1 MTEMQEPI
9 AAPNRS
15 LVRRTGRSI
24 LLVLGVLLATTA
36 LVVLLSAVLMNMFDS
51 AEQWQAWR
59 NDHYWPL
66 FIWRLML
73 YIALT
78 VAWLRVKAR
87 LSNSERSKR
96 RKGLLKIEIMVILLF
111 LMVELSKVL
120 YQAGGVL

>member
-1 MTEMQEPI
+1 
-9 AAPNRS
+9 
-15 LVRRTGRSI
+15 
-24 LLVLGVLLATTA
+24 
-36 LVVLLSAVLMNMFDS
+36 
-51 AEQWQAWR
+51 
-59 NDHYWPL
+59 
-66 FIWRLML
+66 ML

-78 VAWLRVKAR
+78 VAWFKFKVR